1 MKLAL
6 HTENV
11 KDFLH
16 VRTGCGYSASVA
28 DPSPESLTRSRR
40 RALQER
46 LERASGMPE
55 REVRL
60 VDAQAIRAVAHIA
73 RQRVI
78 DVLYTEQRPYTATQL
93 AELTGLSPSA
103 MSYHLRALEK
113 WGVVERAEESDDARN
128 RPWRACGTSI
138 TITGQGAAV
147 EAAQD
152 VLLAAT
158 TEALRRRMSRLRTLP
173 AGERARYTGLAS
185 GELWLTDEQ
194 IADFAVLVEGAI
206 VELLETGWVNEPA
219 PDKTRT
225 AFVWSLL
232 PDPYIA
238 PDDLSQELEPDPAG

>member
-1 MKLAL
+1 
-6 HTENV
+6 
-11 KDFLH
+11 
-16 VRTGCGYSASVA
+16 
-28 DPSPESLTRSRR
+28 
-40 RALQER
+40 LQER
-46 LERASGMPE
+46 IERASGTPE

-60 VDAQAIRAVAHIA
+60 VEAQAIRAVAHEA

-113 WGVVERAEESDDARN
+113 WGVVERADDSGDGRN

-152 VLLAAT
+152 VVFAAT
-158 TEALRRRMSRLRTLP
+158 TDALRRRMRRLRTRP
-173 AGERARYTGLAS
+173 AEERSRYTGLAS

-194 IADFAVLVEGAI
+194 TADFAVLVERAI
-206 VELLETGWVNEPA
+206 VELLETGWVNEPD
-219 PDKTRT
+219 PEKTRT

-232 PDPYIA
+232 PDPYA
-238 PDDLSQELEPDPAG
+238 GRDEPGEEPGADPAG